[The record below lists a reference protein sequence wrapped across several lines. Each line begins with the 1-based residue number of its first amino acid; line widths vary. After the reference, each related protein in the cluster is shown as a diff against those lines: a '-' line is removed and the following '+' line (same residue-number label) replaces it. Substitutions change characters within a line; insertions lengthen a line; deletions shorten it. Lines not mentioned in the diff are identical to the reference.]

1 MQLHDKIQ
9 YVLDESRILILGAQV
24 LVGFHY
30 RAAFERGFQH
40 LPETSQA
47 LLLGALGLTGDCFV
61 VVRKVTG
68 TLTWALIGASLL
80 LIVCSS
86 LWFGVTLYGANPRTK
101 R

>member
-61 VVRKVTG
+61 VVRKVTSPRY
-68 TLTWALIGASLL
+68 SLRPSDSEPFNA
-80 LIVCSS
+80 CHQS
-86 LWFGVTLYGANPRTK
+86 LQP
-101 R
+101 